1 MPSGICPAAGG
12 PAFGSPDFLIVQ
24 DGAKR
29 PTVVVILGKVHRRSN
44 PIRRDTIVYRDNK
57 PVIVETG
64 FEELVLV
71 ERKERADAAN
81 VGAPSAGQP
90 AESAA

>member
-12 PAFGSPDFLIVQ
+12 PAFGSPDFLIIQ
-24 DGAKR
+24 DQQQRPGA
-29 PTVVVILGKVHRRSN
+29 VVLLGKGQRSAK

-57 PVIVETG
+57 PVILETG
-64 FEELVLV
+64 YEELQVV

-81 VGAPSAGQP
+81 VGETVEALGS
-90 AESAA
+90 

>member
-24 DGAKR
+24 DAKQQ
-29 PTVVVILGKVHRRSN
+29 PIAVLVLGKGHRSAK
-44 PIRRDTIVYRDNK
+44 PIRRDTIVYREHK
-57 PVIVETG
+57 PVIVESG
-64 FEELVLV
+64 FEELQVV

-81 VGAPSAGQP
+81 VGETVEALGS
-90 AESAA
+90 